1 MKRIARELPVVMLTF
16 DAQPG
21 DVARSMEAGLASYAV
36 KPVARADLLRLV
48 CGAMEK
54 GDVHV
59 APSEGSANRE
69 EEEPVQPAR
78 ILVAEDSPDNRLLVQ
93 VYLKGR
99 PYEMTFEQDG
109 KAAVDRFAASGDFD
123 LILMDVRMPVMDG
136 LAATRAIREL
146 ERMRGAPPV
155 PILALTAKAG
165 LRDIEMSAAAGCD
178 AHLSKPISKTELL
191 DAIEK
196 YRRHPTLMET
206 AQSGALRL
214 SQPIRIEM
222 PAGFED
228 IVPSYLANRKQEVFE
243 MAELLNASDFDRLSI
258 LAHNLKGS
266 ARGYGFP
273 DLVGLGAALE
283 ESADQRDRGAVGA
296 QMTELGNYLD
306 RVHLIAKA

>member
-1 MKRIARELPVVMLTF
+1 
-16 DAQPG
+16 
-21 DVARSMEAGLASYAV
+21 
-36 KPVARADLLRLV
+36 
-48 CGAMEK
+48 
-54 GDVHV
+54 
-59 APSEGSANRE
+59 
-69 EEEPVQPAR
+69 
-78 ILVAEDSPDNRLLVQ
+78 
-93 VYLKGR
+93 
-99 PYEMTFEQDG
+99 
-109 KAAVDRFAASGDFD
+109 
-123 LILMDVRMPVMDG
+123 
-136 LAATRAIREL
+136 
-146 ERMRGAPPV
+146 MRGAPPV